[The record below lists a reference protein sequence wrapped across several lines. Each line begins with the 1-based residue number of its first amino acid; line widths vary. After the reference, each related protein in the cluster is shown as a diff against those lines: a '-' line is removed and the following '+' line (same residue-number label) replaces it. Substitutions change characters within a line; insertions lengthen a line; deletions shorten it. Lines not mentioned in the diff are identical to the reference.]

1 MPARQNPT
9 RIPTPTK
16 ETQVPDF
23 TRRQFLRRAS
33 YGAAATGVIAAGGA
47 GLLEAVGSAGAAPL
61 AAGNRSALPTLEGS
75 DIFAHVVDARSGE
88 MTIFVGTKAVSY
100 KNLDLA
106 QQLLR
111 AAQ

>member
-1 MPARQNPT
+1 M
-9 RIPTPTK
+9 
-16 ETQVPDF
+16 PDF
-23 TRRQFLRRAS
+23 SRRQFLRGAS
-33 YGAAATGVIAAGGA
+33 IGAAATGVLATGGA
-47 GLLEAVGSAGAAPL
+47 GVFQAVGAAGAASL
-61 AAGNRSALPTLEGS
+61 SADSSPATPTLEGS

-100 KNLDLA
+100 KNQDLA